1 MSEHLIKLQEA
12 LAEVTQARAEVE
24 SRSDVAAIDEL
35 VAEYR
40 VKITAEFA
48 DKKAQDLAEKDLT
61 IKVING
67 LIAKAELAKAEAERL
82 ALEEAESPELEG

>member
-12 LAEVTQARAEVE
+12 LAEVTQAKAEVE

-48 DKKAQDLAEKDLT
+48 EKKAQDLAEKDFT

-67 LIAKAELAKAEAERL
+67 LIAKAEAVQAVEQEEVVDATKLAEV
-82 ALEEAESPELEG
+82 

>member
-1 MSEHLIKLQEA
+1 MSEHLNKLQEA
-12 LAEVTQARAEVE
+12 LAEVTQAKAEVE
-24 SRSDVAAIDEL
+24 SKSDAAAIDEL

-48 DKKAQDLAEKDLT
+48 DKKAQDLAEKDFT

-67 LIAKAELAKAEAERL
+67 LIAKAELAVHDDQR
-82 ALEEAESPELEG
+82 EEVPAIE

>member
-24 SRSDVAAIDEL
+24 NKSDVAAIDEL

-40 VKITAEFA
+40 AKITAEFA
-48 DKKAQDLAEKDLT
+48 EKKAQDLAEKDFT

-67 LIAKAELAKAEAERL
+67 LIAKAEAAQAVEQEEVVDATKLAEV
-82 ALEEAESPELEG
+82 

>member
-12 LAEVTQARAEVE
+12 LAEVTQAKAELE
-24 SRSDVAAIDEL
+24 NKSDAAAIDEL

-40 VKITAEFA
+40 VKIADEFA
-48 DKKAQDLAEKDLT
+48 EKKAQDLAEKDLT

-67 LIAKAELAKAEAERL
+67 LIAKAELAEAKAEPVEAV
-82 ALEEAESPELEG
+82 EEATAIE

>member
-12 LAEVTQARAEVE
+12 LAEVTQTRAEVE
-24 SRSDVAAIDEL
+24 SRSDAAAIDEL

-40 VKITAEFA
+40 AKITAEFA

-67 LIAKAELAKAEAERL
+67 LIAKAEAVQAVEQEEVVDATKLAEV
-82 ALEEAESPELEG
+82 